1 MAPKAKTKTKAL
13 AVAVPQT
20 REAATKMLAD
30 YGEALRQIE
39 AIETVMN
46 GDLAKRKQQ
55 AVEEAAPFT
64 ARADALFK
72 GLQAYCD
79 ANRAALTENGK
90 TKTVDFGTGTVSWRW
105 NPAKVNLRGK
115 VEDIIT
121 RIRNAGDEF
130 QQFLR
135 QTVEVDR
142 AEMLRNPNLA
152 EKIEG
157 VKIASAGE
165 MFAVEPFG
173 SEELPEVTS

>member
-1 MAPKAKTKTKAL
+1 MEARGMSEPEATLPGAADVPPRSGPPTLADQVAAIDAV

-20 REAATKMLAD
+20 REAATEMLAD

-142 AEMLRNPNLA
+142 AEMLRNP
-152 EKIEG
+152 
-157 VKIASAGE
+157 
-165 MFAVEPFG
+165 
-173 SEELPEVTS
+173 